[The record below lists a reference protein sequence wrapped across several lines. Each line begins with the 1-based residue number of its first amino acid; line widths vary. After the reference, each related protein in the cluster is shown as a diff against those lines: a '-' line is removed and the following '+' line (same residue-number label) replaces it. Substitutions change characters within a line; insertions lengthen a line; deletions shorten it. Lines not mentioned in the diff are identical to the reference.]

1 MKKKFIIAFF
11 WLVSS
16 DAVFAQSDT
25 SFKLVKVIKGDI
37 VSFTVDNLDNIYIL
51 NNRNQ
56 IKKINANGDSVAVY
70 NDVRKFG
77 TATLIDVSNPLKVLL
92 YYKDFTT
99 IVVLDRLL
107 NVRNSIDLRK
117 QNILLA
123 KAIGQSYDNKIWVYD
138 ELENKL
144 KKIDEEG
151 SLLLETADFRLLL
164 GQSVIPVKIFD
175 ENKFVYLCDPVLG
188 IYVFDYYGAVKNNIM
203 ITGWQNLKVVGN
215 YIFGSRADTLYR
227 YEINTFRYDEWKL
240 PEQLSYSKAF
250 SFTFTRLYALKSDGI
265 EIYSFR

>member
-1 MKKKFIIAFF
+1 MKKLTGIFLFILLTTGAAIA
-11 WLVSS
+11 
-16 DAVFAQSDT
+16 QQDT
-25 SFKLVKVIKGDI
+25 SFKLVKIIKGDI
-37 VSFTVDNLDNIYIL
+37 VSFTVDNLDNIYL
-51 NNRNQ
+51 LSSRNQ
-56 IKKINANGDSVAVY
+56 VKKLNAHGDSVAVY
-70 NDVRKFG
+70 NDIRKFG
-77 TATLIDVSNPLKVLL
+77 AATFIDVSNPLKVLL
-92 YYKDFTT
+92 YYKDFAT
-99 IVVLDRLL
+99 VVILDRLL

-117 QNILLA
+117 QNILQA

-138 ELENKL
+138 DLENKL
-144 KKIDEEG
+144 KKIDEDG

-175 ENKFVYLCDPVLG
+175 ENRFVYLCDPILG

-203 ITGWQNLKVVGN
+203 ITGWQNLKVVDN

-227 YEINTFRYDEWKL
+227 YEINTFRYDEWKM

-250 SFTFTRLYALKSDGI
+250 SFTSTRLYALKSDSI